1 MRQAAKRTDDRSRLN
16 QTDPSI
22 YMLGLPKSRP
32 RLGNWGVVA
41 VLAGTLLALA
51 VIGFENYVAS
61 LLF

>member
-1 MRQAAKRTDDRSRLN
+1 MRQGTKRTEHRSDWN

-32 RLGNWGVVA
+32 RLGTWGVVA

-51 VIGFENYVAS
+51 VIGLENYVAS

>member
-1 MRQAAKRTDDRSRLN
+1 MKRAVDRSN
-16 QTDPSI
+16 GSQTDPSI
-22 YMLGLPKSRP
+22 YMLGLAKSRP

-51 VIGFENYVAS
+51 VIGLENYVAS